1 MQNIYV
7 NGNDP
12 LMRTP
17 NYSNPSDLDMEMIRL
32 QQAQQQLE
40 QRRQQL
46 QQVQLQPTTQV
57 SQTPVWDEIDHITSE
72 LSEREFSI
80 LNENEEFQQSQNL
93 VMSILQQE
101 YMKIMRP
108 LVERSPEGK
117 KALDNHLSILKKVK
131 KTLADDANKSLLL
144 FQEYTEKYA
153 DMPYAEF
160 LKMKKE
166 QKG

>member
-7 NGNDP
+7 TGNDP

-17 NYSNPSDLDMEMIRL
+17 SYSNPSDLDLEIIRL

-40 QRRQQL
+40 QKRQQL
-46 QQVQLQPTTQV
+46 QQVQLQPQQ
-57 SQTPVWDEIDHITSE
+57 SQSPVWDEIDRITSE
-72 LSEREFSI
+72 LSESEFSM
-80 LNENEEFQQSQNL
+80 LNENQEYQNSQNL
-93 VMSILQQE
+93 VMNILQQE

-108 LVERSPEGK
+108 IVERSPEGK
-117 KALDNHLSILKKVK
+117 KALENHLSILKKLK
-131 KTLADDANKSLLL
+131 KTISEDANKSLML

-166 QKG
+166 KKG